1 MHEEAHYYLY
11 QPISRLPD
19 NTLEGVPPHEQPVLQ
34 RIHDVFRIPYE
45 GEQPRFNRL
54 RLTIASLPSPYNAAG
69 HQLNDCLTQLW
80 KDGGVLDKAEVSD
93 KQRADVEYTLKEAMN
108 AEAKRV
114 WDAHL
119 QAAGGGF

>member
-1 MHEEAHYYLY
+1 MDEEERRYVY
-11 QPISRLPD
+11 QPVSRLPD
-19 NTLEGVPPHEQPVLQ
+19 NTLKGVPLHEQTVLQ

-45 GEQPRFNRL
+45 GDQPRFNRL
-54 RLTIASLPSPYNAAG
+54 RLTIERLPSPYNAAG

-80 KDGGVLDKAEVSD
+80 EDGGVLDKAGVSD

-119 QAAGGGF
+119 QVAGGGF